1 MFNQKGKEII
11 MKATMKA
18 LFIAV
23 SLLLVSFALVSYK
36 TEPTSSHEGELNGK
50 FSISPTEK
58 VVFSKGNLQY
68 CPATK
73 QWRFA
78 DHQWE
83 YIGKANELKS
93 EAEFDN
99 YRGWID
105 MFGFCTSGWYDGHY
119 NINYKPSFTKKEY
132 KEEGYAYE
140 GYGPHKNTPRRDD
153 PRYDWGM
160 YNRIING
167 GNETNSWRC
176 LNEQELYYLQWQRPC
191 NPTTGYYKNKMAQ
204 YKQWNEKSSEPNK
217 IKPSECYMGL
227 ATITIGEKVI
237 YGLVFLPDDWN
248 GTPSMGYKFKPYAD
262 AVLEFIMRP
271 CMSYSDNV
279 YSYTEWLEMERYGAV
294 LLPAAGKVWPSTL
307 IYDNWKNK
315 NIQYNVMMDFSWYNR
330 KSSEKNLPE
339 RFRVPILA
347 ISYDGLMGTQN
358 FTNYG
363 NTNKAVRLIRDVR

>member
-1 MFNQKGKEII
+1 

-23 SLLLVSFALVSYK
+23 ALLLVSFTLVSYK
-36 TEPTSSHEGELNGK
+36 TAPTSNHEGELNGK

-132 KEEGYAYE
+132 KEEGYDYE
-140 GYGPHKNTPRRDD
+140 GYGPHRNAPRRDD

-167 GNETNSWRC
+167 GNITNSWRC
-176 LNEQELYYLQWQRPC
+176 LNEREYYYLFWERQC
-191 NPTTGYYKNKMAQ
+191 NQLTGYYKRQSAEFRE
-204 YKQWNEKSSEPNK
+204 WNENNPGDK
-217 IKPSECYMGL
+217 IKPSDYYLGL

-237 YGLVFLPDDWN
+237 YGLVLLPDDWN
-248 GTPSMGYKFKPYAD
+248 GTPSMGYKFKSFASVRAD
-262 AVLEFIMRP
+262 KTKILFIMD
-271 CMSYSDNV
+271 YSDNV
-279 YSYTEWLEMERYGAV
+279 YSYNEWLEMERYGAV
-294 LLPAAGKVWPSTL
+294 LLPAAGELRHLMKNNELFYYKKKVKYCLMIDNKWIYRKTCEESSPKTYL
-307 IYDNWKNK
+307 IPRIDVDSNG
-315 NIQYNVMMDFSWYNR
+315 
-330 KSSEKNLPE
+330 L
-339 RFRVPILA
+339 
-347 ISYDGLMGTQN
+347 ISLESGSYT
-358 FTNYG
+358 G
-363 NTNKAVRLIRDVR
+363 NTDKAVRLIRDVR

>member
-1 MFNQKGKEII
+1 

-18 LFIAV
+18 LFIAMA
-23 SLLLVSFALVSYK
+23 LLLVSFALVSYK
-36 TEPTSSHEGELNGK
+36 TAPTCNHEGELNGK

-105 MFGFCTSGWYDGHY
+105 MFGFCTSGWYDRHY
-119 NINYKPSFTKKEY
+119 NINYKPSFIKKEY

-140 GYGPHKNTPRRDD
+140 GYGPHKNAPRRDD

-167 GNETNSWRC
+167 GNITNSWRC
-176 LNEQELYYLQWQRPC
+176 LNEQELYYLQWQRLC
-191 NPTTGYYKNKMAQ
+191 NQSTGYYKSKASEFR
-204 YKQWNEKSSEPNK
+204 QWNLEHPENK
-217 IKPSECYMGL
+217 TRPSEFYMGL
-227 ATITIGEKVI
+227 ATININGNII
-237 YGLVFLPDDWN
+237 YGIVFLPDDWN
-248 GTPSMGYKFKPYAD
+248 GTPSMGYKFNSFANAMTNFKN
-262 AVLEFIMRP
+262 ISNTR
-271 CMSYSDNV
+271 MSYSDNV
-279 YSYTEWLEMERYGAV
+279 YSYAEWVEMERFGAV
-294 LLPAAGKVWPSTL
+294 LLPAAGEILPNSFF
-307 IYDNWKNK
+307 YDNFKNK
-315 NIQYNVMMDFSWYNR
+315 NLGYNVMMSFTWGDR
-330 KSSEKNLPE
+330 KNSEQYLPE
-339 RFRVPILA
+339 YFSIPNLIVEH
-347 ISYDGLMGTQN
+347 DGFMGTQN

>member
-1 MFNQKGKEII
+1 

-23 SLLLVSFALVSYK
+23 ALLLVSFTLVSYK
-36 TEPTSSHEGELNGK
+36 TAPTSNHEGELNGK

-83 YIGKANELKS
+83 YIGNANELKS

-119 NINYKPSFTKKEY
+119 NINYKPSYGRKKY
-132 KEEGYAYE
+132 EEKDYAYE
-140 GYGPHKNTPRRDD
+140 GYGPHRKAPRRDD

-160 YNRIING
+160 YNRIVNG
-167 GNETNSWRC
+167 GNITNSWRC

-191 NPTTGYYKNKMAQ
+191 NQSTGYYKSKASEFKQYNLDNPKNKVR
-204 YKQWNEKSSEPNK
+204 
-217 IKPSECYMGL
+217 PSEYYMGL
-227 ATITIGEKVI
+227 ATIAVDGKFI
-237 YGLVFLPDDWN
+237 YGLVLLPDDWN
-248 GTPSMGYKFKPYAD
+248 GTPSKGYKFRSYAS
-262 AVLEFIMRP
+262 AKASAEGILIY
-271 CMSYSDNV
+271 MSYSDNM
-279 YSYTEWLEMERYGAV
+279 YSYNEWVEMERYGAV
-294 LLPAAGKVWPSTL
+294 LLPAAGKVWPTDL
-307 IYDNWKNK
+307 DYDNWSNK
-315 NIQYNVMMDFSWYNR
+315 QVEYCIMMDFSWCDR
-330 KSSEKNLPE
+330 KSTEEYLPE
-339 RFRVPILA
+339 WFNIPNLSVGTDGVMPIQSS
-347 ISYDGLMGTQN
+347 ISQ
-358 FTNYG
+358 G
-363 NTNKAVRLIRDVR
+363 NTNRAVRLIRDVR

>member
-1 MFNQKGKEII
+1 MKINMKVILPTLMF
-11 MKATMKA
+11 
-18 LFIAV
+18 
-23 SLLLVSFALVSYK
+23 LVSFTLVSYK
-36 TEPTSSHEGELNGK
+36 TAPTSNHEGELSGK

-119 NINYKPSFTKKEY
+119 NINYKPSYGRKKY
-132 KEEGYAYE
+132 EEKDYAYE
-140 GYGPHKNTPRRDD
+140 GYGPHRNAPRRDD

-167 GNETNSWRC
+167 GNITNSWRC

-191 NPTTGYYKNKMAQ
+191 NQSTGYYKSKAS
-204 YKQWNEKSSEPNK
+204 KFRQWNLDNPDNK
-217 IKPSECYMGL
+217 VRPSKFYMGL
-227 ATITIGEKVI
+227 ATININGKVI
-237 YGLVFLPDDWN
+237 YGLVLLPDDWN
-248 GTPSMGYKFKPYAD
+248 GTPSMGYKFNSYAE
-262 AVLEFIMRP
+262 AMTKFEFITNTR
-271 CMSYSDNV
+271 MSYSDNV
-279 YSYTEWLEMERYGAV
+279 YSYTEWLEMERYGAI
-294 LLPAAGKVWPSTL
+294 LLPAAGNLTPSNSF
-307 IYDNWKNK
+307 YDNWKNK
-315 NIQYNVMMDFSWYNR
+315 NLRYNIMMAFNWCDR
-330 KSSEKNLPE
+330 KGTEEYLPE
-339 RFRVPILA
+339 HFDVPILFVGH
-347 ISYDGLMGTQN
+347 DGFMGARCFVSQ
-358 FTNYG
+358 G
-363 NTNKAVRLIRDVR
+363 NDKKSVRLIRDVK